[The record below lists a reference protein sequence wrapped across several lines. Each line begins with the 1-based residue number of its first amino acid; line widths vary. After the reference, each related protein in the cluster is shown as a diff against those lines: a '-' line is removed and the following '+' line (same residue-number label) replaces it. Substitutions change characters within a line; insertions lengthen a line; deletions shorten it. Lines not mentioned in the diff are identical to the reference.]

1 MAITRGSLGLNIDP
15 SAKDVK
21 VAFQM
26 AQLADTTGIEFVGLQ
41 DHLYHPEFL
50 DAWTM
55 ITTLSAVTTHV
66 TVMTNVATIPLRPP
80 APLMKAA
87 STLSLLS
94 GGRVALG
101 VGAGAFGD
109 GIAAYGGVS
118 RSPREATDAFEEA
131 LHVMRALNDPAI
143 RSARVEGDYYQLL
156 GAHPGPLPPE
166 PVQLLVGSYGPR
178 MLALTGQLSDGWSPS
193 NAYAP
198 PSRIP
203 TMQRIIDEAA
213 IGVGRDPKDVLRIYN
228 VMGTITDE
236 HSTAA
241 QSDDEMRVV
250 GPAPY
255 WIDTL
260 KHFRDDLGF
269 DSFLFWP
276 TDADPL
282 EQAARFAELVLPELL
297 NDANTGVPKKN
308 ERK

>member
-15 SAKDVK
+15 SSKDVTA
-21 VAFQM
+21 AFQL
-26 AQLADTTGIEFVGLQ
+26 AQLADTVGIEFVGVQ
-41 DHLYHPEFL
+41 DHLYHPQFL

-55 ITTLSAVTTHV
+55 VTTLAAATKNI

-101 VGAGAFGD
+101 VGAGAFGE

-118 RSPREATDAFEEA
+118 RSPRESTDAFEEA
-131 LHVMRALNDPAI
+131 LHVMRALNDPSSP
-143 RSARVEGDYYQLL
+143 SAHVDGNYYQLR
-156 GAHPGPLPPE
+156 GAHPGPLPSE
-166 PVQLLVGSYGPR
+166 PVQLIVGVYGPR
-178 MLALTGQLSDGWSPS
+178 MLKITGQLSDGWSPS

-203 TMQRIIDEAA
+203 TMQRIIDDAA
-213 IGVGRDPKDVLRIYN
+213 AEVGRDPKSVLRIYN

-236 HSTAA
+236 RATAP
-241 QSDDEMRVV
+241 SDDDTRIV
-250 GPAPY
+250 GPAAL
-255 WIDTL
+255 WIDSL
-260 KHFRDDLGF
+260 RRFRDELGF

-282 EQAARFAELVLPELL
+282 EQTVRFADQVLPELL
-297 NDANTGVPKKN
+297 NDAATGATKMN